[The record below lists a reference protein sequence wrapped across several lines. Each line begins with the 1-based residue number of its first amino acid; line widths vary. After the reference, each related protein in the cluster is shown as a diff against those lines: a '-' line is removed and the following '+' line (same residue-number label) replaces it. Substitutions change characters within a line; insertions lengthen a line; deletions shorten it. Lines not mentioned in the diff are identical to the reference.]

1 MIYFNTD
8 QYRYTVSDLLL
19 LYIYKIKIKVYHK
32 TLPQFKTNYSWFQSL
47 ASTKRKK
54 THTHTHNIK
63 NRKFN
68 CSLHTK
74 KTNNTNKLPFYPY
87 KNSKITKLIYIYIYI
102 YIYFFFFFCTG
113 RYARNRLIRPVYKSI
128 RNSCILIP
136 MHVLEW

>member
-54 THTHTHNIK
+54 HTHTHNIK

-87 KNSKITKLIYIYIYI
+87 KNLKITKLKKRV
-102 YIYFFFFFCTG
+102 FFFFFW
-113 RYARNRLIRPVYKSI
+113 YRLIRSKLVDTVCTRLVRLVFKLV
-128 RNSCILIP
+128 RNSC
-136 MHVLEW
+136 VLVLVLVPEQ